1 MPVIF
6 HQDRSSWSCLCH
18 IEIPDIYNLA
28 HSLEIKSE
36 VTKNDL
42 FWVTFMSDS
51 KFVSYSNSS
60 EFNHVEISI
69 KGLTHAKV
77 LKQ

>member
-28 HSLEIKSE
+28 RSLEIKSE
-36 VTKNDL
+36 VTKNVL
-42 FWVTFMSDS
+42 FQVTFMSDS
-51 KFVSYSNSS
+51 KFVPYSNS

-69 KGLTHAKV
+69 QGLTHAKV